1 MITLS
6 CSKNRYNSNKKIMTQ
21 YYEKVEV
28 LQEYEQNK
36 YRKLSEEEKKSK
48 TKYTRE

>member
-1 MITLS
+1 
-6 CSKNRYNSNKKIMTQ
+6 MTQ

-36 YRKLSEEEKKSK
+36 YRKFSEKEKKSK
-48 TKYTRE
+48 TEYTREWYIESH

>member
-1 MITLS
+1 
-6 CSKNRYNSNKKIMTQ
+6 MTQ

-36 YRKLSEEEKKSK
+36 YQKLSEEEKIAK
-48 TKYTRE
+48 TEYSREWYIQSH